1 MPGTHGTYPDTVRT
15 YNARPKVAAGPDRA
29 MAASHIFRIMFVN
42 QGKVYE
48 VYARK
53 VSHGELF
60 GFIEV
65 EELLFGERSSVVLD
79 PAEERIKG
87 EFSGVKRTFL
97 PLHSILRVDEV
108 KKHGT
113 AKITVLESGA
123 NVAQFPMSMYSSPP
137 GEKK

>member
-1 MPGTHGTYPDTVRT
+1 
-15 YNARPKVAAGPDRA
+15 
-29 MAASHIFRIMFVN
+29 MATSHIFRIMFVN

-53 VSHGELF
+53 VSHGDLF

-65 EELLFGERSSVVLD
+65 EELMFGERSSVVLD
-79 PAEERIKG
+79 PSEERVKG

-97 PLHSILRVDEV
+97 PMHSILRIDEV
-108 KKHGT
+108 RKHGVS
-113 AKITVLESGA
+113 KITALEGGA
-123 NVAQFPMSMYSSPP
+123 NVTQFPMPMYSSPP